1 MQRVRQRQL
10 ELVFAANA
18 DRREPERGSPA
29 KASGVPVAKA
39 WLRHIAKS
47 KKSNG
52 LAAGVTDICR
62 LLEQIAS
69 WPVMAKAL
77 LNVAANK
84 GAAGVDGQSVE
95 EVVINVRS
103 LFPKLHQALLNGT
116 YCPGDVRRVW
126 IPKPGGKGQRGLG
139 IPNVIDRWVQEA
151 TRLVLEPI
159 FDPLFHNSSH
169 GFRPKRGPQTAIAE
183 AKRYVEEGYSVVI
196 DLDLSKFFD
205 RVNWQRLLARLAQ
218 RVSDKRVLI
227 LIHRMLKAK
236 VVMPDGTKIRV
247 VEGTPQGGPLSPLL
261 SNVVLDEL
269 DWELDRRGLRF
280 VRYADDANIY
290 VRSRRAGE
298 RVMESTRRIIE
309 GRLRLKV
316 NEEKSSVTRPGKVH
330 FLGFRLV
337 TLRDGSVHVYLSKRS
352 HERIMQRIR
361 ELTPR
366 TWGNSLEACIKQA
379 DEYLRGWEAYFDLCT
394 RPAASR
400 WPHYD
405 AHIRR
410 RLRMIVV
417 HQRKRPRFL
426 YRHLKRRG
434 VSKGSAAATAWSRQ
448 GIWAK
453 SNMRGMH
460 RAYSNAW
467 FAERLVSVSEM
478 WKRRPPRQP
487 ITQPVTDGQQCLL
500 ALG

>member
-1 MQRVRQRQL
+1 MQRVRRRQL
-10 ELVFAANA
+10 EFAFAVNPPLGGRSA
-18 DRREPERGSPA
+18 AGVLGLPE
-29 KASGVPVAKA
+29 AKA
-39 WLRHIAKS
+39 WLRPIAKA
-47 KKSNG
+47 KG
-52 LAAGVTDICR
+52 PDDLTAEVTDTGR
-62 LLEQIAS
+62 LLERIAS
-69 WPVMAKAL
+69 GPIMAQAL

-84 GAAGVDGQSVE
+84 GSAGEDGQPVE
-95 EVVINVRS
+95 EVVSNVQS
-103 LFPKLHQALLNGT
+103 LLPKLQHALLTGS
-116 YCPGDVRRVW
+116 YHPGDVRRVW

-159 FDPLFHNSSH
+159 FDPLFHDSSH
-169 GFRPKRGPQTAIAE
+169 GFRSKRGPQTAIAE
-183 AKRYVEEGYSVVI
+183 AKRYVEEGHSVVV

-247 VEGTPQGGPLSPLL
+247 VEGTPQGGPLSPML

-290 VRSRRAGE
+290 VRSRRSGE
-298 RVMESTRRIIE
+298 RVMEATRRFIE
-309 GRLRLKV
+309 GRLRLKI
-316 NEEKSSVTRPGKVH
+316 NEEKSSVSRPAQVH

-337 TLRDGSVHVYLSKRS
+337 TKRDGTVHVYLSKRS
-352 HERIMQRIR
+352 RQRITQRIR

-366 TWGNSLEACIKQA
+366 TWGNSLDACMEQA
-379 DEYLRGWEAYFDLCT
+379 NMYLRGWCAYFKVCS
-394 RPAASR
+394 PSEAIY
-400 WPHYD
+400 WKHYD

-410 RLRMIVV
+410 RLRTIVV
-417 HQRKRPRFL
+417 RQRKRPRYL
-426 YRHLKRRG
+426 YRHLKRLG
-434 VSKGSAAATAWSRQ
+434 VSKGSAATTAWSRQ
-448 GIWAK
+448 SHWAK
-453 SNMRGMH
+453 GNMRGMH
-460 RAYSNAW
+460 RAYPNAW
-467 FAERLVSVSEM
+467 FAERLVSLWET
-478 WKRRPPRQP
+478 WKHHNPRPP
-487 ITQPVTDGQQCLL
+487 ITQPVIDGQQYLF